1 MLDQIEYRIA
11 KRLADHHNY
20 PYGQDIYRSI
30 FKAFSYFPLQMKQMG
45 ISGEGETIAFL
56 AMVVLHCLEQKDK
69 DLFKLYH
76 SLLKRYHKLVASSYP
91 QDISVETF
99 LGCILYR
106 HHPINLRSTFDAL
119 DTTPIF
125 NKRQQYEYELKK
137 KTILIYAI

>member
-11 KRLADHHNY
+11 KQLADHHNY

-30 FKAFSYFPLQMKQMG
+30 FKAFSYFPLRMKQMG
-45 ISGEGETIAFL
+45 ISGEGETITLL
-56 AMVVLHCLEQKDK
+56 AMVVLHCLDNKEKDV
-69 DLFKLYH
+69 FRLYR
-76 SLLKRYHKLVASSYP
+76 LLMKRYQQLVASSYP

-99 LGCILYR
+99 LGCLLYR
-106 HHPINLRSTFDAL
+106 YHPVNLRSAFNSL
-119 DTTPIF
+119 DITPIF